1 MVVFICYGKYW
12 HWFWFCTCTVQWKV
26 WFFFFD
32 ADDQLLIDTK
42 IQPSLINNFNNNQA
56 VYPVVFIV
64 LWSIYNCLIL
74 SDNGDIS
81 IFIDVDHLI
90 WSANIILESFY
101 FQVVTQKKIK
111 ILRFYQEHTTEPRLN
126 PKIKR
131 KTIAKKWN
139 RLWWTSNKNSSMIR
153 CWIQAY
159 E

>member
-12 HWFWFCTCTVQWKV
+12 HWFWFCTVQWKV

-139 RLWWTSNKNSSMIR
+139 RPWWTSNKNSSMIR